1 MPKKKKLYTATFS
14 YEGKRYY
21 VRSVV
26 SQREADRKAAK
37 KEAEMREGTHLVN
50 GDMLVDDYFRRWVE
64 TYKKNAVS
72 GPVYQSYLARYR
84 IYISPHIGF
93 MRMCDVRPIHC
104 QAIMNACKMS
114 HSLADKVL
122 VCLKAM
128 FRQAVEDDII
138 RKSPANSAKKA
149 KLKKEKGHRSITE
162 EERAAILAAAKEHPF
177 GMFVKI
183 MLYCGLRPQEVCVLE
198 PTDIDVINRRIMVRR
213 ALKNDGTIAETK
225 TDAGSRNIPIPQ
237 RLWENSLLDAL
248 PLRTVNGK
256 FFSRANIQR
265 NWASFLQRVN
275 LNLGAKT
282 DGEGHAIENL
292 VAPDLELYCLRHTY
306 CTDLEAAGVPINV
319 AKYLMGHSDISMTAR
334 IYTHMRED
342 TLAQATEKINKF
354 DALMGATVG
363 VTQNTYFTPECHK
376 DTEIENEET
385 PNKSV
390 GKRAKII

>member
-1 MPKKKKLYTATFS
+1 MPKKKKMYTATFF

-21 VRSVV
+21 VRSAK

-37 KEAEMREGTHLVN
+37 KEAEMQEGAHLVN
-50 GDMLVDDYFRRWVE
+50 GDMHVDDYFRRWVE

-122 VCLKAM
+122 ICLKAM

-162 EERAAILAAAKEHPF
+162 EERAAILAAAEEHPF

-225 TDAGSRNIPIPQ
+225 TDAGSRNVPIPQ
-237 RLWENSLLDAL
+237 RLWESGLLDAL

-256 FFSRANIQR
+256 FYSRASTH
-265 NWASFLQRVN
+265 WYWTKFLQKMN
-275 LNLGAKT
+275 LKLGAKV

-292 VAPDLELYCLRHTY
+292 VAHDLELYCLRHTY

-319 AKYLMGHSDISMTAR
+319 AKYLMGHSSISMTAR

-342 TLAQATEKINKF
+342 TLAQATEKINSF
-354 DALMGATVG
+354 EAQIGATVG
-363 VTQNTYFTPECHK
+363 ATQNAYFTPKYTK
-376 DTEIENEET
+376 DTENETEEIA
-385 PNKSV
+385 NKNAE
-390 GKRAKII
+390 KQAKII